1 MKKLFTNLKVAMTLL
16 LLCGVCS
23 AWAATGSFKLVTSVS
38 ELKSGDVIVLG
49 CAEKNKASGGIKGK
63 LIDAV
68 DVVINEG
75 VFSSADV
82 VDITLIAVDGG
93 WNLKIGDKYINTTAA
108 KALTFDNDAST
119 VWTIDIDD
127 NGTATVSAGDYG
139 RFLYNVGSP
148 RFLNYTSATSASM
161 LLPQLYK
168 KAAAPTTAYT
178 VTFDA
183 GDNGS
188 CSTTSLKEEKAGE
201 GVTLPSC
208 TPNSGFAFLGWATT
222 DDATT
227 ANAGKAG
234 ATYIPSSDVTLYAV
248 YEQLVAVSTIT
259 FDPASANLKQG
270 RTLQL
275 TPIIAP
281 ATASNKAVTW
291 SSNND
296 KVTVSESG
304 LVTVAADATPGSTV
318 TITATATDGS
328 NVTGTFTV
336 TVEEFIATWANT
348 YTSNIELPNT
358 SGKVSIDGET
368 YVGAK
373 AGTGNTAGSMTV
385 TVPANTK
392 TLHMHLVGW
401 GAENVTVD
409 IDGEEY
415 DILSDTGVKGN
426 SPFTIAGNAE
436 DYYLAYEITNSKEHD
451 MVIKAVNGYRFVLFG
466 VNAEQGTTNKVDVE
480 ITSAGYATAYL
491 PFAATV
497 EGATA
502 YYVTVDGDYAKLN
515 EISGTIP
522 ANTGVVIKGEA
533 GTATFTESAET
544 PASVEGNLL
553 IGTAA
558 AEGAVYDAA
567 NTTYYIL
574 STGSNGVGFYW
585 DPASTAGEKA
595 NCAQYKAVL
604 AVSGNGAAPRF
615 ISFDEA
621 TGIEAIHSVNENENI
636 YNLNGV
642 RVNGNYKGIVIING
656 KKVVK

>member
-1 MKKLFTNLKVAMTLL
+1 MKKFFTNLKVALTLL

-23 AWAATGSFKLVTSVS
+23 AWCATGSFKLVTDASS
-38 ELKSGDVIVLG
+38 LKSGDVIVLG
-49 CAEKNKASGGIKGK
+49 CAAQEAAAGAMGTGTFLTSAS
-63 LIDAV
+63 AT
-68 DVVINEG
+68 INNG
-75 VFSSADV
+75 VLTSAGAIE
-82 VDITLIAVDGG
+82 ITLGG
-93 WNLKIGDKYINTTAA
+93 SVEEGWTLTTSEGIITTSKA
-108 KALTFDNDAST
+108 KALKLDDGTVTTCTIAITAEGNATITFGS
-119 VWTIDIDD
+119 
-127 NGTATVSAGDYG
+127 YG
-139 RFLYNVGSP
+139 SIQYNTQSP
-148 RFLNYTSATSASM
+148 RFANYTSKQTAIEI
-161 LLPQLYK
+161 YK
-168 KAAAPTTAYT
+168 KTAAPTTAYT

-222 DDATT
+222 KDAAT
-227 ANAGKAG
+227 ANAGNAG
-234 ATYIPSSDVTLYAV
+234 KTYIPSSDVTLYAV
-248 YEQLVAVSTIT
+248 YEKLIAVTGIT

-348 YTSNIELPNT
+348 YTSNITLP
-358 SGKVSIDGET
+358 SVGGCKVNIDGET
-368 YVGAK
+368 YDGIK
-373 AGTGNTAGSMTV
+373 AGTGSSAGSMTV
-385 TVPANTK
+385 KVPANTK

-401 GAENVTVD
+401 GAETVTVD

-436 DYYLAYEITNSKEHD
+436 EYYLAYEITNSKEHD
-451 MVIKAVNGYRFVLFG
+451 MVIKAVKGNRFVLFG

-497 EGATA
+497 KGATA

-533 GTATFTESAET
+533 GTVTFTESAET

-553 IGTAA
+553 LGTAA

>member
-1 MKKLFTNLKVAMTLL
+1 M
-16 LLCGVCS
+16 
-23 AWAATGSFKLVTSVS
+23 
-38 ELKSGDVIVLG
+38 
-49 CAEKNKASGGIKGK
+49 
-63 LIDAV
+63 LIQ
-68 DVVINEG
+68 E
-75 VFSSADV
+75 
-82 VDITLIAVDGG
+82 
-93 WNLKIGDKYINTTAA
+93 
-108 KALTFDNDAST
+108 
-119 VWTIDIDD
+119 
-127 NGTATVSAGDYG
+127 
-139 RFLYNVGSP
+139 
-148 RFLNYTSATSASM
+148 
-161 LLPQLYK
+161 K

-227 ANAGKAG
+227 ANAGNAG
-234 ATYIPSSDVTLYAV
+234 KTYIPSSDVTLYAV
-248 YEQLVAVSTIT
+248 YEKLVAVTGIT

-348 YTSNIELPNT
+348 YTSNITLP
-358 SGKVSIDGET
+358 SVGGCKVNIDGET
-368 YVGAK
+368 YDGIK
-373 AGTGNTAGSMTV
+373 AGTGSSAGSMTV
-385 TVPANTK
+385 KVPANTK

-401 GAENVTVD
+401 GAETVTVD

-436 DYYLAYEITNSKEHD
+436 EYYLAYEITNSKEHD
-451 MVIKAVNGYRFVLFG
+451 MVIKAVNGNRFVLFG

-522 ANTGVVIKGEA
+522 ANTGVVLKGEA
-533 GTATFTESAET
+533 GTVTFTESAET
-544 PASVEGNLL
+544 PASVEDNLL

-558 AEGAVYDAA
+558 AEGAVFDAA

-604 AVSGNGAAPRF
+604 AVSNTNGAAPRF
-615 ISFDEA
+615 FSFDEA
-621 TGIEAIHSVNENENI
+621 TGIEAIHSINENENI

-656 KKVVK
+656 KKVIK